1 MREWVRSLGIL
12 QKQRIWHSLGALRHA
27 NCGWFSADTTLS
39 LEEKISSFEK
49 ILLRDLKLMR
59 HRQVIHPVLQEGRI
73 LQWASPLAQPLP
85 KPRKCN
91 LVRKKHSQFQPVQG
105 CFISASFI

>member
-1 MREWVRSLGIL
+1 MGEVIGGLE
-12 QKQRIWHSLGALRHA
+12 KQRIQHDMTDALGAFKDA
-27 NCGWFSADTTLS
+27 NCCWFSADTTLS

-73 LQWASPLAQPLP
+73 LLWASPFAQPRP
-85 KPRKCN
+85 KN
-91 LVRKKHSQFQPVQG
+91 
-105 CFISASFI
+105 AT

>member
-1 MREWVRSLGIL
+1 MTGVSDV
-12 QKQRIWHSLGALRHA
+12 LGAFKHA
-27 NCGWFSADTTLS
+27 NCCWFSADTTLS

-73 LQWASPLAQPLP
+73 LLWASPLAQPLP

-91 LVRKKHSQFQPVQG
+91 LVRKKHSQVSTG
-105 CFISASFI
+105 AGLLISTSFI